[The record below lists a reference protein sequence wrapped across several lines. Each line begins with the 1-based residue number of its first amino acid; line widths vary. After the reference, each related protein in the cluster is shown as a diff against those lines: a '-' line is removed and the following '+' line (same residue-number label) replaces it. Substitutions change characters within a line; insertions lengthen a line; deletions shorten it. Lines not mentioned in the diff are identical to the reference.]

1 MIRKNYLIRENW
13 KKKID
18 KFLKYVYDLFLLYSY
33 DWFFFYGCCI
43 FILYFFLNRM

>member
-1 MIRKNYLIRENW
+1 MIRKKLFNKRKLK

-33 DWFFFYGCCI
+33 DWFFFMDVV
-43 FILYFFLNRM
+43 FLF

>member
-33 DWFFFYGCCI
+33 DWFFFMDVVFLFYI
-43 FILYFFLNRM
+43 FFLNRM

>member
-1 MIRKNYLIRENW
+1 MIRKKLFNKRKL

-33 DWFFFYGCCI
+33 DWFFFMDVVFLFYI
-43 FILYFFLNRM
+43 FFLNRM